1 MAIRNFGDFLIY
13 HERVFGPSDGTRAK
27 KSQATESKDMVEVG
41 IIISPKRPRQGINT
55 EHMVANKVG
64 ITQEERNLHRASA
77 ENRSHEDWNLHRA
90 AEENRFDIASA
101 LIARRYEVNGRD
113 DVEQTPLHKAVD
125 GNSFDVAQLLIEHGA
140 EVDAKTVTGST
151 SLHYA
156 AWSNFLNVAELL
168 IKHGADVDA
177 KTDLGNSALHF
188 AAKQQSLG
196 MTQLLIG
203 NGANTEGVDLS
214 WMDDQE
220 DA

>member
-64 ITQEERNLHRASA
+64 ITQEERNLR
-77 ENRSHEDWNLHRA
+77 RA

-156 AWSNFLNVAELL
+156 AWSNFLNVAQLL

-188 AAKQQSLG
+188 AAKQKSLG

-203 NGANTEGVDLS
+203 HGANTDEIDLS
-214 WMDDQE
+214 WMD
-220 DA
+220 

>member
-55 EHMVANKVG
+55 EHMVANKVE
-64 ITQEERNLHRASA
+64 ITREDRNLRSTPEGNMSQ
-77 ENRSHEDWNLHRA
+77 ENWDLHRA
-90 AEENRFDIASA
+90 AEDNRSDIASG
-101 LIARRYEVNGRD
+101 LIARGYGVNERD

-156 AWSNFLNVAELL
+156 AWSNFLNVAQLL

-188 AAKQQSLG
+188 AAKQQFLG

-203 NGANTEGVDLS
+203 HGANTDEIDLS
-214 WMDDQE
+214 WMD
-220 DA
+220 

>member
-41 IIISPKRPRQGINT
+41 IIISPKRPRQEIST
-55 EHMVANKVG
+55 EHMVANKVE
-64 ITQEERNLHRASA
+64 ITQEGRNLRSIPE
-77 ENRSHEDWNLHRA
+77 ENMSQENWDLHRA
-90 AEENRFDIASA
+90 AEENRSDIASD
-101 LIARRYEVNGRD
+101 LIARRYEINGRD
-113 DVEQTPLHKAVD
+113 DVEQTPLHKAAD
-125 GNSFDVAQLLIEHGA
+125 RNSFDVAQLLIEHGA

-156 AWSNFLNVAELL
+156 AWANFLDVAQLL
-168 IKHGADVDA
+168 IKHGAEVDA

-203 NGANTEGVDLS
+203 HGANTDEIDLS

>member
-64 ITQEERNLHRASA
+64 ITQEERNLR
-77 ENRSHEDWNLHRA
+77 RA

-156 AWSNFLNVAELL
+156 AWSNFLDVAQLL
-168 IKHGADVDA
+168 IKHGANVDA

-188 AAKQQSLG
+188 AAKQQFLG

-203 NGANTEGVDLS
+203 HGANTGEIDLS
-214 WMDDQE
+214 WLD
-220 DA
+220 

>member
-1 MAIRNFGDFLIY
+1 MAIRNSTEFLRY

-64 ITQEERNLHRASA
+64 ITQEERNLRRASA

-101 LIARRYEVNGRD
+101 LIARRYEINGRD

-125 GNSFDVAQLLIEHGA
+125 ANSLDVA
-140 EVDAKTVTGST
+140 K
-151 SLHYA
+151 
-156 AWSNFLNVAELL
+156 LL
-168 IKHGADVDA
+168 IKHGAEVDA

-203 NGANTEGVDLS
+203 HGANTDGIDLN
-214 WMDDQE
+214 WMN
-220 DA
+220 